1 MQPAR
6 SGRSAA
12 GRGVCCCRWGAVP
25 PGLCGAPDGCGVRV
39 RTDPPPALHRR
50 RRFGERIG
58 RSQPHRPQ
66 NSGTS
71 NIADIGE
78 LHKRGGSKI
87 IENKNQRR
95 NKEKSTQIQA
105 SAPPRALPS
114 PGPFSPSG
122 SHEVGNKSPPLQR
135 GKIPA
140 RCRRFPRDAP
150 APPGQC
156 RAAGG
161 ADGPTDGRTD
171 GRTDSRIPGAP
182 DPAAEAARGAP
193 SFHGARKVRPAGAER
208 AARRG
213 SGLRC
218 TCCRPAPPRAGP
230 GRAEPSRR

>member
-1 MQPAR
+1 M
-6 SGRSAA
+6 
-12 GRGVCCCRWGAVP
+12 P

-105 SAPPRALPS
+105 SAPPPPPRSLPPVPSHRAAPTKL
-114 PGPFSPSG
+114 GT
-122 SHEVGNKSPPLQR
+122 NPPLSNE
-135 GKIPA
+135 GKSRPA
-140 RCRRFPRDAP
+140 AGASP
-150 APPGQC
+150 AMPPLPPGS
-156 RAAGG
+156 AGLREG
-161 ADGPTDGRTD
+161 RTDRRTD